1 MSRSQRL
8 FDLLQYLRR
17 HRYPISAR
25 QIAQEFTISVRS
37 VYRDIDSLK
46 SLGADIQGEA
56 GVGYLLK
63 DTFNL
68 PPLMFTPQELDVLLL
83 GANWAAK
90 QNGGEFSAD
99 AKNAIAKISAVLPDS
114 AKKLQYQDV
123 VRVPVLTK
131 ASDLCVSLD
140 KVKRTISSQIKV
152 NVEYRDVRDTTT
164 TRIIWP
170 LLLGIFENCFVL
182 VSWCES
188 RSDFRH
194 FRLDRI
200 QSWTESEQRYERSRS
215 LLIREWEQKENISSS
230 VIQY

>member
-1 MSRSQRL
+1 
-8 FDLLQYLRR
+8 
-17 HRYPISAR
+17 
-25 QIAQEFTISVRS
+25 
-37 VYRDIDSLK
+37 
-46 SLGADIQGEA
+46 
-56 GVGYLLK
+56 
-63 DTFNL
+63 
-68 PPLMFTPQELDVLLL
+68 
-83 GANWAAK
+83 
-90 QNGGEFSAD
+90 FSAD
-99 AKNAIAKISAVLPDS
+99 AKNAIAKISAVSRDS
-114 AKKLQYQDV
+114 AKKLRYQDV

-140 KVKRTISSQIKV
+140 RVKRTISSQLKV

-200 QSWTESEQRYERSRS
+200 QSWTESKQRYERSRA
-215 LLIREWEQKENISSS
+215 LIIREWEQKENISSS